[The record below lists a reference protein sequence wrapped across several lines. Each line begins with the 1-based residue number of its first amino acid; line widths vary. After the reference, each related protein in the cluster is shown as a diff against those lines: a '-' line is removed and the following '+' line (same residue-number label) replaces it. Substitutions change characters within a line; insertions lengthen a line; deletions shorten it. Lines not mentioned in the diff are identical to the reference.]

1 MFGALE
7 GDAWCEFLEMAPSG
21 FRFTPT
27 DAELMS
33 DYLTKTA
40 NSLPLPFPM
49 LKFIEFFV
57 LNPEVMAGMRRSLE
71 VRLA

>member
-27 DAELMS
+27 DTELMC
-33 DYLTKTA
+33 DYLMKTA

-49 LKFIEFFV
+49 LKVIEFFE
-57 LNPEVMAGMRRSLE
+57 LNPEVMAGMPDSLE
-71 VRLA
+71 VQQ